1 MKVLIVDDE
10 APARER
16 LGRLVEEIEGYE
28 VAGEAANGELA
39 LDFCASHAPD
49 VLLLDIRMPGMDG
62 VETARHLLAME
73 SPPAVIF
80 TTAYDEYAL
89 QAFDAE
95 AIGYLLK
102 PIRKEKLE
110 QALHRAA
117 RLTRPQLA
125 AAGGDGDA
133 RTRICVRVREGLR
146 MIAIDN
152 IACFRAEQKY
162 VVVYHDDGEV
172 LIDEPLKDLEK
183 EFADSFVR
191 IHRNALVAVSRLAS
205 VRKDTDGGYVAVVQG
220 MPNALAVSRRLA
232 PALRKRLKSG
242 DIA

>member
-16 LGRLVEEIEGYE
+16 LSRLIKEIEDYD
-28 VAGEAANGELA
+28 VAGEAPNGEVA
-39 LDFCASHAPD
+39 LDLCARHAPD
-49 VLLLDIRMPGMDG
+49 IMLLDIRMPGMDG

-73 SPPAVIF
+73 TPPAVIF

-110 QALHRAA
+110 QALNRAA
-117 RLTRPQLA
+117 RLTHPQLA
-125 AAGGDGDA
+125 AAGDDDA

-146 MIAIDN
+146 MIPVDTIS
-152 IACFRAEQKY
+152 CFRADQKY
-162 VVVYHDDGEV
+162 VVIHHDDGEV
-172 LIDEPLKDLEK
+172 LMDEPLKDLEK
-183 EFADSFVR
+183 EFAESFVR
-191 IHRNALVAVSRLAS
+191 IHRNALVAITRLAS
-205 VRKDTDGGYVAVVQG
+205 VRKDSDGAYVAVVQG
-220 MPNALAVSRRLA
+220 MTNPLPVSRRLA
-232 PALRKRLKSG
+232 PALRKRLRSG
-242 DIA
+242 EAG